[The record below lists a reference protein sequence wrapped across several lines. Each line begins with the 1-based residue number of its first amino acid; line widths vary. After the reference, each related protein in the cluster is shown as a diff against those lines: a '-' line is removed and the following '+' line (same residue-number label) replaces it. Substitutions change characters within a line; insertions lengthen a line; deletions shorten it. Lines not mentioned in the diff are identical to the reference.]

1 MATKLI
7 CDRCG
12 KETDK
17 LYFFESKKLKDITF
31 DSEEIE
37 YNISK
42 ELCPACQ
49 TVVWETINARFSV

>member
-42 ELCPACQ
+42 ELCNNCKNE
-49 TVVWETINARFSV
+49 VWEAIRNV